1 MSLLLMNTRP
11 KSVEREIVMFAPLN
25 RLSIRNRIWGIVAI
39 FVGSI
44 LLTGALDVLTLR
56 DTLHQEKEDSIRQ
69 LVESA
74 HAVLGHYQNL
84 ERNGELS
91 RELAQAAAI
100 ETIKGMRY
108 NGRDYFWL
116 NDNQAPPRMLMHP
129 ISPELDGKL
138 LLDDKFNCVTSMRNG
153 TEGPFVPT
161 DGKKNLLQAFA
172 ELVAQT
178 GQGYVTYPWPKVTPD
193 GKSTPERF
201 PKLSY
206 VKGFAPWGWTVG
218 SGIYIDDIDAAIQTR
233 AVQHMLLLLGIT
245 TTLLLLTSLIAR
257 SITVPLLATMRTMH
271 AIARGEAGLDKR
283 LAIQGKSEISELA
296 SNFNEMLDH
305 IEIRDRAL
313 LAHQEGLE
321 QEVAK
326 RTASLSEVNRQL
338 DAELV
343 ERRRIEKIIG
353 ESKNRM
359 HALLDATDEAVLLLA
374 PDATVLEINT
384 FAARRFGKTPQQ
396 MVRTNFLDHMPPELA
411 KTRRHMM
418 RAAVDSGDVVR
429 FQDQRGS
436 TWFDNNLYPV
446 KDENGVVESVAVYAK
461 DVSEQKRIKMD
472 EDLFL
477 QLGTVLMRWGV
488 DSMAISQIFCDGI
501 LPIFNLDAACI
512 VVTGKDGK
520 LSLAAASGSLTSK
533 AMARVAGSGSEAL
546 ACLPL
551 ASVIASGKHLVVSLT
566 NESCAVCKARNEALT
581 DCATA
586 ILLPLNIH
594 GECWGV
600 LALYGK
606 EPDQFTDSLLQQRL
620 LASANRL
627 VITLESALRQER
639 LALFDLAL
647 AEVGNAVMITDVA
660 GKIIW
665 VNRSFTLLSGYT
677 NEELHGQPPS
687 LFNSGTQDAVFF
699 RHFWQSISG
708 GATWRGDIVNRR
720 KDGSLYTANQ
730 MVTPLFNAEGKISHY
745 IAVLEDISE
754 RKRQEDELKKN
765 YEHLR
770 ALNEQL
776 ANAQNQLLQSEKMA
790 SIGQLAA
797 GVAHEINNP
806 IGFVNSNLGTLKNYV
821 DELLGVIHAYS
832 AADPLLAGHPEFNA
846 SIAARKAEA
855 DLDFLGEDIHGLL
868 KESREGIARV
878 TRIVQDLK
886 DFSRIDSMDWALANL
901 EQGLDST
908 LNIAMNEIKFKADII
923 KEYAGIPD
931 IECLGSQLNQ
941 VFMNLLVNA
950 AQAIETHGTITIR
963 TGTTSDAVWIEIADT
978 GRGIPPENLK
988 RIFDPFFT
996 TKAIGQGTGL
1006 GLSLA
1011 YSIVQKHHGK
1021 LEVSSE
1027 VDVGSCFRVEI
1038 PQRQPEPAAANPVAA

>member
-1 MSLLLMNTRP
+1 
-11 KSVEREIVMFAPLN
+11 MFAPLN
-25 RLSIRNRIWGIVAI
+25 RLSIRNRIWSIVAI
-39 FVGSI
+39 FIGSI
-44 LLTGALDVLTLR
+44 LLTSALDVATLGNALR
-56 DTLHQEKEDSIRQ
+56 QEKEQNIRQ

-74 HAVLGHYQNL
+74 HAVLAHYQEL
-84 ERNGELS
+84 ERSGSLS
-91 RELAQAAAI
+91 RSAAQAAAMA
-100 ETIKGMRY
+100 TIKGMRY
-108 NGRDYFWL
+108 NGKDYFWL
-116 NDNQAPPRMLMHP
+116 NDNQVPPRMLMHP
-129 ISPELDGKL
+129 ILPELDGQP
-138 LLDDKFNCVTSMRNG
+138 LLDDKFNCVTGMRNSA
-153 TEGPFVPT
+153 EGPFVPT
-161 DGKKNLLQAFA
+161 DGKKNLLLAFT

-178 GQGYVTYPWPKVTPD
+178 GHGYVTYPWPKVNPDGTSTPD
-193 GKSTPERF
+193 RF

-218 SGIYIDDIDAAIQTR
+218 SGIYIDDIDAAVHARAIQHLFQALGIA
-233 AVQHMLLLLGIT
+233 AVLLLLA
-245 TTLLLLTSLIAR
+245 SLIAR
-257 SITVPLLATMRTMH
+257 GITTPLRATMRAMRD
-271 AIARGEAGLDKR
+271 IANGGAGQNQR
-283 LAIQGKSEISELA
+283 LAVDGQSEIAELA
-296 SNFNEMLDH
+296 GNFNAMLDH
-305 IEIRDRAL
+305 IERRDEAL
-313 LAHQEGLE
+313 LKQQAGLE
-321 QEVAK
+321 QEVSR
-326 RTASLSEVNRQL
+326 RTASLREANRQL

-343 ERRRIEKIIG
+343 ERKRIEKIIG
-353 ESKNRM
+353 AGKSRM
-359 HALLDATDEAVLLLA
+359 HALLDATDEAVMLLA

-396 MVRTNFLDHMPPELA
+396 MVGTNFLMHMPAELT
-411 KTRRHMM
+411 KTRSAMM
-418 RAAVDSGDVVR
+418 RRAVATGNVIR

-446 KDENGVVESVAVYAK
+446 KDDSGTIESVAVFAK
-461 DVSEQKRIKMD
+461 DISEQKRIQMD
-472 EDLFL
+472 EELFL

-488 DSMAISQIFCDGI
+488 DSRAVAQIFCDGI
-501 LPIFNLDAACI
+501 LPMFNLDAACI
-512 VVTGKDGK
+512 VVTGEDGQ
-520 LSLAAASGSLTSK
+520 LALAATAGNVTSSVIED
-533 AMARVAGSGSEAL
+533 VAGSSEGST
-546 ACLPL
+546 CQPL
-551 ASVIASGKHLVVSLT
+551 AKLMASGRHQVVHLDDEICPLCVANPQAPS
-566 NESCAVCKARNEALT
+566 ARA
-581 DCATA
+581 A
-586 ILLPLNIH
+586 ILLPLKIH
-594 GECWGV
+594 GEHWGV

-606 EPDQFTDSLLQQRL
+606 EADQFDDSLLQQRL
-620 LASANRL
+620 QASANRL

-660 GKIIW
+660 AKIIW
-665 VNRSFTLLSGYT
+665 VNHAFSQLSGYS
-677 NEELHGQPPS
+677 NEELHGQPPRI
-687 LFNSGTQDAVFF
+687 FDSGTQDAVFF
-699 RHFWQSISG
+699 QHFWESISG
-708 GATWRGDIVNRR
+708 GKTWRGDIVNRR
-720 KDGSLYTANQ
+720 KNGSLYTASQ

-745 IAVLEDISE
+745 IAVLDDISE
-754 RKRQEDELKKN
+754 RKRQEEELKSN

-776 ANAQNQLLQSEKMA
+776 ENAQNQLLQSEKMA

-821 DELLGVIHAYS
+821 DQLLSVIHAYN
-832 AADPLLAGHPEFNA
+832 AADPLLAGHPEFSA

-855 DLDFLGEDIHGLL
+855 DLDFLGDDIQSLI

-886 DFSRIDSMDWALANL
+886 DFSRIDSMDWAQGNL

-908 LNIAMNEIKFKADII
+908 LNIAMNEIKFKADVV

-950 AQAIETHGTITIR
+950 AHAIETHGTITIR
-963 TGTTSDAVWIEIADT
+963 TGTTHDAVWVEIADT

-996 TKAIGQGTGL
+996 TKAIGKGTGL

-1021 LEVSSE
+1021 LDVSSK
-1027 VDVGSCFRVEI
+1027 VGVGSCFRVEI
-1038 PQRQPEPAAANPVAA
+1038 PVRQPGPESASSAAA